1 MNIDEDF
8 LPVPGSN
15 FFILD
20 ALLGVVLDHIAT
32 GIESPISEVPTAF
45 DLRQNYPNPFNPS
58 TTIEYH
64 LLHPAQVTLTIY
76 NTLGQEVRT
85 LVNTP
90 QTQGMHRVVWDG
102 TNTYGER
109 AASGLYLYRINVGD
123 QIQTRKM
130 MMVN

>member
-1 MNIDEDF
+1 MPETVR
-8 LPVPGSN
+8 L
-15 FFILD
+15 
-20 ALLGVVLDHIAT
+20 
-32 GIESPISEVPTAF
+32 E
-45 DLRQNYPNPFNPS
+45 QNDPNPFNPS

-90 QTQGMHRVVWDG
+90 QTQGTHRVVWDG

-109 AASGLYLYRINVGD
+109 AASGLYLYRINVED
-123 QIQTRKM
+123 HIQTRKM